1 MTTILIIGPGAVGLS
16 AGAALID
23 AGHAVTFAARQAFA
37 PLRVNCS
44 GEPARDLDVTVVT
57 DPAQI
62 TPPDWVLLCVK
73 AHQVQGAA
81 DWLNAA
87 VGEGTRV
94 AILQN
99 GVEHVERVEPLVPN
113 VLPKRIPKSVQRF
126 SESNARQ
133 DKKPEHDSDP
143 TGSGCA
149 LVPVVVDIP
158 AGRYAPGVVEW
169 RGRANLL
176 VPDTG
181 DGRDFCALFDGTFV
195 SARTTEDFVTDN
207 WLKLCVNAPG
217 GAILALTGQPMRVF
231 HKPGVADIALAILSE
246 CVAVGRAEGAKL
258 PDSLI
263 EAQMAKF
270 MEATPDDTNSMY
282 DDRAAGR
289 ETEWDARNAVI
300 VRKGRKHGIP
310 TPVSDILVPL
320 LAGQTA

>member
-1 MTTILIIGPGAVGLS
+1 MKNILIIGPGAVGLS

-23 AGHAVTFAARQAFA
+23 AGHDVTFAARQAFA
-37 PLRVNCS
+37 PLRVNCA
-44 GEPARDLDVTVVT
+44 GEPARDLAVTVVT
-57 DPAQI
+57 DPAEV

-87 VGEGTRV
+87 AGEGTRV

-113 VLPKRIPKSVQRF
+113 VP
-126 SESNARQ
+126 
-133 DKKPEHDSDP
+133 
-143 TGSGCA
+143 

-176 VPDTG
+176 VPDSA

-195 SARTTEDFVTDN
+195 SARTTGDFVTDN

-217 GAILALTGQPMRVF
+217 GAVLALTGQPMRVF
-231 HKPGVADIALAILSE
+231 HKPGVADIARAILSE

-270 MEATPDDTNSMY
+270 MDATPDDTNSMY

-320 LAGQTA
+320 LAGQTP